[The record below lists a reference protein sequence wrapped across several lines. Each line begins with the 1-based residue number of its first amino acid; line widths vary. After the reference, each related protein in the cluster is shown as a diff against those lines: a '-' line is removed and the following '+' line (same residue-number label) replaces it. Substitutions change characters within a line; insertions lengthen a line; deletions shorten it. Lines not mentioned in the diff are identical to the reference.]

1 MSERELPGSRVEIRV
16 RYAETDQ
23 MGLAHHMHYLAWFEL
38 GRTEL
43 MRANGVSYA
52 ALERGG
58 LLLPVA
64 RAELQYRRGAGYDD
78 RVEVRTRVSE
88 VRSRSVS
95 FDYEARSAPDGELLA
110 TGTTVLVC
118 TDRDMR
124 PRRLPGDVAALLEG
138 VRDAARGEGERPAG
152 TGDPDRTSLS

>member
-1 MSERELPGSRVEIRV
+1 MTEREPPGTRVEIRV

-23 MGLAHHMHYLAWFEL
+23 MGHAHHMHYLAWFEL

-52 ALERGG
+52 ELERGG

-64 RAELQYRRGAGYDD
+64 RAELAYRRGAGYDD
-78 RVEVRTRVSE
+78 RVEIRTRVSE

-95 FDYEARSAPDGELLA
+95 FAYEARAAADGELLA
-110 TGTTVLVC
+110 TGATTLVC
-118 TDRDMR
+118 TGPDLR
-124 PRRLPGDVAALLEG
+124 PRRIPEEVGAVLEG
-138 VRDAARGEGERPAG
+138 LRDARRDGFLDPS
-152 TGDPDRTSLS
+152 GDRR

>member
-1 MSERELPGSRVEIRV
+1 MSEREPPGSRVEIRV

-23 MGLAHHMHYLAWFEL
+23 MGHAHHMHYLAWFEL

-52 ALERGG
+52 ALEREG

-64 RAELQYRRGAGYDD
+64 RAELQYRRGAAYDD
-78 RVEVRTRVSE
+78 RVEVRSRVSG

-95 FDYEARSAPDGELLA
+95 FAYEARSAPDGELLA
-110 TGTTVLVC
+110 TGNTVLVC
-118 TDRDMR
+118 TDPDMR
-124 PRRLPGDVAALLEG
+124 PRRLPDDVAELLERL
-138 VRDAARGEGERPAG
+138 RDAGAGEPGRPAARA
-152 TGDPDRTSLS
+152 DPDRAGIS